1 MFDRPFLSVLFP
13 ISCIFAANNQDTM
26 FSQDNLN
33 SFVEKAVMTLG
44 FKDEP
49 QTLYEPIGYMF
60 GIGGKHLRPR
70 LCLTSFNLF
79 SDDITDSILYPAV
92 AIEIFHEF
100 TLVHDDIMDKSD
112 TRRGQKTVV
121 AKWGENTAIL
131 SGDAMSILAYRYLAM
146 CPKDKLQD
154 VLKLFTDTALEVCEG
169 QQYDMDY
176 EDLPFITMDE
186 YMAMIGKKTGALI
199 ACPAAMGALLA
210 GADGNKVKAL
220 YEFGYKTGLA
230 FQITDDYL
238 DCFGDARVFGKPIG
252 GDIANNKKSW
262 MLVEAQQRAK
272 AQGRNAELQ
281 NLLKLPDERRAE
293 KIESVTR
300 MLEELGV
307 KESAAEAILKCH
319 NEAVEALE
327 SAGFTEEQVERM
339 KSFAESLIHR
349 EK

>member
-1 MFDRPFLSVLFP
+1 MFTFEEIEKIVDKSAMVVNHSRQPENLYNP
-13 ISCIFAANNQDTM
+13 ID
-26 FSQDNLN
+26 
-33 SFVEKAVMTLG
+33 
-44 FKDEP
+44 
-49 QTLYEPIGYMF
+49 YMLA
-60 GIGGKHLRPR
+60 IGGKRVRPK
-70 LCLTSFNLF
+70 LCLTIFNLF
-79 SDDITDSILYPAV
+79 SDALDRNVIFPAFALEV
-92 AIEIFHEF
+92 FHEF
-100 TLVHDDIMDKSD
+100 TLIHDDIMDKSD
-112 TRRGQKTVV
+112 TRRGQLTVHK
-121 AKWGENTAIL
+121 KWNDNIAIL
-131 SGDAMSILAYRYLAM
+131 SGDVMSILSYKYLAE
-146 CPKDKLQD
+146 CPPACQSKAFE
-154 VLKLFTDTALEVCEG
+154 LFTRTAIEVCEG
-169 QQYDMDY
+169 QQLDMDY
-176 EDLPFITMDE
+176 EDQPFITMDD
-186 YMAMIGKKTGALI
+186 YLGMIGLKTAVLI
-199 ACPAAMGALLA
+199 ACSAKMGAILA
-210 GADGNKVKAL
+210 GRSDRECEAVYN
-220 YEFGYKTGLA
+220 YGYQLGMA

>member
-1 MFDRPFLSVLFP
+1 
-13 ISCIFAANNQDTM
+13 M

-33 SFVEKAVMTLG
+33 SLVEKAIMTLS
-44 FKDEP
+44 FKREP

-70 LCLTSFNLF
+70 LCLTAFNLF
-79 SDDITDSILYPAV
+79 SDDITDTILYPAV

-112 TRRGQKTVV
+112 TRRGQKTVH
-121 AKWGENTAIL
+121 AKWGDNTAIL

-146 CPKDKLQD
+146 CPKDKLQS
-154 VLKLFTDTALEVCEG
+154 VLTLFTDTAIEVCEG

-176 EDLPFITMDE
+176 EDLPFITMEE

-199 ACPAAMGALLA
+199 ACPAAMGAILA
-210 GADGNKVKAL
+210 GVDENKVKAL
-220 YEFGYKTGLA
+220 HEFGYKTGLA

-272 AQGRNAELQ
+272 AQGCNAELQ
-281 NLLKLPDERRAE
+281 RLTNLPEEKREE
-293 KIESVTR
+293 KIASVKQ
-300 MLEELGV
+300 MYVDLGV
-307 KESAAEAILKCH
+307 KDGAAEAILKCH
-319 NEAVEALE
+319 NEAVAALE
-327 SAGFTEEQVERM
+327 NAGFTEEQVERM
-339 KSFAESLIHR
+339 KTLAEGLIHR